1 MILTTFL
8 MHHKELGDKS
18 FWAPYIELMPDVTFF
33 ADWSTDEILATHDPF
48 IVAEAVEY
56 RDELDEE
63 CRDLMEVL
71 RRYPHLFNG

>member
-1 MILTTFL
+1 
-8 MHHKELGDKS
+8 
-18 FWAPYIELMPDVTFF
+18 MPDVTFF

-48 IVAEAVEY
+48 IVAEAGEY